1 MRILVDADGCPGRS
15 IIEKLAGEYNIP
27 LFLYCDINHNIT
39 LSYGE
44 VVVLDKG
51 YQSVDMCIANK
62 CIKGDLVITQ
72 DYGLASLILGKG
84 GIPIN
89 PNGMI
94 YTNENIDR
102 LLFERHLSAKAR
114 RAGGKTS
121 NHRKRTSNDDEM
133 LYKSI
138 EKIIKNSMENS
149 TY

>member
-1 MRILVDADGCPGRS
+1 MRILVDADGCPGRG

-51 YQSVDMCIANK
+51 YQSVDMYIANK
-62 CIKGDLVITQ
+62 CVRGDLVITQ

-89 PNGMI
+89 PNGML

-114 RAGGKTS
+114 RAGGKTA
-121 NHRKRTSNDDEM
+121 NHRKRTSVDDEM
-133 LYKSI
+133 LYKRI
-138 EKIIKNSMENS
+138 EKIIKNVMESS
-149 TY
+149 T